1 LGKRKKDNGKPQM
14 LLKIIIKSP
23 PLLIILMN
31 SRNLDIL
38 ENNKKKTKLII
49 QKSRIKQI
57 LIRKEDYLNLTFQIK
72 KNSKIINKN
81 LFLKKEKNILKV
93 LIKTIIILTKNLLF
107 LEEKRKRKMFLI
119 HFRKKQLIH

>member
-1 LGKRKKDNGKPQM
+1 M
-14 LLKIIIKSP
+14 
-23 PLLIILMN
+23 LIILMN
-31 SRNLDIL
+31 SHKLDIL

-57 LIRKEDYLNLTFQIK
+57 LIRKEDYLNLIFQIK

-81 LFLKKEKNILKV
+81 LFLKKEKIILKV

-107 LEEKRKRKMFLI
+107 LEAKRKRKMFLI
-119 HFRKKQLIH
+119 HFRKKQQIH